1 MNTFTAITKNI
12 LLLACLTVTAYAATA
27 QQEEAAVI
35 ATVQNAYVEGFQ
47 NLGGREMMEAG
58 FHPTFVMVLNRGGEL
73 TDLPLSRMIEIVER
87 RQSNPDYK
95 HVEVEA
101 RILDVDVTGNAA
113 MVKLELYREGR
124 LLFTDYLGLYKFD
137 DGWKI
142 FNKLY
147 HQH

>member
-1 MNTFTAITKNI
+1 MDSFTKFSSYSLVFFLLFLFTHTAMGSEREAVTK
-12 LLLACLTVTAYAATA
+12 
-27 QQEEAAVI
+27 
-35 ATVQNAYVEGFQ
+35 TVQTAYVEGFQ
-47 NLGGREMMEAG
+47 NLGGKEMMEAG
-58 FHPTFVMVLNRGGEL
+58 FHPTFIMVLNRGGVLSE
-73 TDLPLSRMIEIVER
+73 LPLQRMIEIAEQR
-87 RQSNPDYK
+87 KNNPDYT